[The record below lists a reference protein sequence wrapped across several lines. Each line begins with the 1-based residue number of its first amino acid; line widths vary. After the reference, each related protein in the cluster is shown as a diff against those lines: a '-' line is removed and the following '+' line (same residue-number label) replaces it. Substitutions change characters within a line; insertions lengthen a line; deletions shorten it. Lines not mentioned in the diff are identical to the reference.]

1 MFTHFCSGNGFEP
14 PAGGVR
20 HEGKGDLMAKMF
32 KVYDYIVR
40 YEDRSKPT
48 TPNRER

>member
-14 PAGGVR
+14 AGGVR
-20 HEGKGDLMAKMF
+20 REGNGDLMAKMF
-32 KVYDYIVR
+32 KVYDDIVR

-48 TPNRER
+48 PNRER